1 MNILGVI
8 EMNIKHRLERLER
21 RFPKPIKFP
30 PLKVEFVSDDE
41 NGNMIITETQYFE
54 IGGVYGK

>member
-1 MNILGVI
+1 
-8 EMNIKHRLERLER
+8 MNIKHRLERLER